1 MPSERLKVV
10 QNLLDEGS
18 EVAATVFS
26 DVGVYLAYSL
36 LYYYDFYKFENVL
49 LMGRVMSGLGGEIIM
64 NKANEVLKNHGADK
78 KFKILLPTKIS
89 EGSDNRD
96 RRVVSRLK
104 TKNQTI
110 IFETVATRRFFIFS
124 KDCKNDTNK
133 YDFILR
139 LSY

>member
-1 MPSERLKVV
+1 MKSRIRSRPSERLKVV

-18 EVAATVFS
+18 DVAAAVFS

-78 KFKILLPTKIS
+78 KFRILLPD
-89 EGSDNRD
+89 ENF
-96 RRVVSRLK
+96 RRLGQS
-104 TKNQTI
+104 
-110 IFETVATRRFFIFS
+110 VAA
-124 KDCKNDTNK
+124 
-133 YDFILR
+133 
-139 LSY
+139 SYLG